1 MAFLARWQE
10 ECRGVLLAR
19 HSPATLGVKPAPHLV
34 VVLQQRAPEI
44 GGNPLVRSW
53 HVLSM
58 NPPEASHA

>member
-34 VVLQQRAPEI
+34 AALPEI